1 MQIKLVVVVV
11 VVVVIIRGLGICLIL
26 VRNVT
31 TFGLSVRCSF
41 FQTPFRFGGTVLLIF
56 YLV

>member
-1 MQIKLVVVVV
+1 MQIKLVVV